1 MVLCSRLREAVVIG
15 TEPNPCSGNNT
26 LPQTTSTYNYN
37 IKEITMYYRIKNC
50 IFDLLDVAAVESV
63 YESGW
68 CIIIAYKSTKHIS
81 RIQFGYL
88 EDRDTAFDALC
99 DALLKQEA
107 M

>member
-1 MVLCSRLREAVVIG
+1 MSEQGLAYVLDMTVRADKL
-15 TEPNPCSGNNT
+15 
-26 LPQTTSTYNYN
+26 QHTTS
-37 IKEITMYYRIKNC
+37 KEITMYYRIKNC

-68 CIIIAYKSTKHIS
+68 YIIIVYKSTKHIS

-88 EDRDTAFDALC
+88 EDRDHEFNTLC
-99 DALLKQEA
+99 DKLQQKET